1 MKRFFQTAV
10 VCLFIWSCN
19 TRTNNPSVIN
29 ETYNPTDEE
38 LYAACAE
45 LQGVGQ
51 FIIGRTTFK
60 QVLADNDFK
69 KTVIYSFDKKS
80 NLFNGHWGSKFW
92 KAKDVAYELPGGDKE
107 KWIIRKAGNTIKQLP
122 SSVITGFSI
131 GELEFDTF
139 DMAFLNDTLVAIYFY
154 PEDKVE
160 DKVISHYKEK
170 YGNGR
175 GKLFSSEDTKYG
187 KKPGEITSTKILDE
201 EHRWENNSIAL
212 VYENHKYFHMAPGQE
227 PTGSYEHSMM
237 IYSKVRYPIFEDMLL
252 GFAAEYD
259 NNLQS
264 RKDQILNSL

>member
-107 KWIIRKAGNTIKQLP
+107 KWIIRTAIRISTPNPCSKAGTPICGPMRTAWKP
-122 SSVITGFSI
+122 WTARRATRRV
-131 GELEFDTF
+131 
-139 DMAFLNDTLVAIYFY
+139 TLTWQR
-154 PEDKVE
+154 
-160 DKVISHYKEK
+160 S
-170 YGNGR
+170 R
-175 GKLFSSEDTKYG
+175 GG
-187 KKPGEITSTKILDE
+187 MTKI
-201 EHRWENNSIAL
+201 RRA
-212 VYENHKYFHMAPGQE
+212 E
-227 PTGSYEHSMM
+227 P
-237 IYSKVRYPIFEDMLL
+237 
-252 GFAAEYD
+252 
-259 NNLQS
+259 
-264 RKDQILNSL
+264 